1 LPELGLESS
10 WDMSEALYRATH
22 TITEA
27 DLPRMVL
34 DQHELPPALRNFLP
48 ARTGVL
54 DNDTMARQGFPGSSA
69 ERFRATGR
77 LTGYLQEFAA
87 PGPEDEDIPLGYDI
101 AVATVVHLFEDAQ
114 GVSRWIEDIFL
125 REFEAHVDQELQPG
139 QRLLMVQRLAFPGF
153 ADKVAGLR
161 VLQSSPM
168 GPISSTVVDFRLG
181 RLLGVAYIATF
192 GNYERQEIV
201 ARLGHALERKIVRVV
216 LEVP

>member
-1 LPELGLESS
+1 MGLESS
-10 WDMSEALYRATH
+10 RDMSEALHRATY

-34 DQHELPPALRNFLP
+34 GQHELPSVFRDFLP

-54 DNDTMARQGFPGSSA
+54 DNDTMAQQGFPGSSA
-69 ERFRATGR
+69 ERFRAVGR
-77 LTGYLQEFAA
+77 LTGYLQEFTA
-87 PGPEDEDIPLGYDI
+87 PVPEGEDMPPGYDI

-125 REFEAHVDQELQPG
+125 GEFAAHVDQELQPG
-139 QRLLMVQRLAFPGF
+139 QRLLMVQRLAFQGF
-153 ADKVAGLR
+153 ADEVAGIR
-161 VLQSSPM
+161 GLQSSPM

-181 RLLGVAYIATF
+181 RLLGVAYVATF

-201 ARLGHALERKIVRVV
+201 ERLGHALERKIVRVV